1 MNDKFNV
8 SLTKRV
14 KLPEDVALL
23 LMDEAKRRRRTV
35 PKQIEAILCAYYET
49 DIELQDILNAEV
61 IQ

>member
-14 KLPEDVALL
+14 KLPEDVAVL
-23 LMDEAKRRRRTV
+23 LMDEAKRCRRTV
-35 PKQIEAILCAYYET
+35 PKQIEAILCAYYEA
-49 DIELQDILNAEV
+49 ESPDILNAEV